1 MRSLECLVS
10 PGDPPLTHNR
20 TAQVEIVVPVRDE
33 ERDLGPSIRRLV
45 AYLTTRF
52 PFRTVVT
59 IADNGSTDRTWAQA
73 RALAREFG
81 GVRTVRLEQSGRGRA
96 LRSVWSASDADVLAY
111 MDVDLSTDLNALLP
125 LVAPLLSGTATWP
138 SAPGAA
144 RPHAPCAAGWAA
156 GVRG

>member
-1 MRSLECLVS
+1 MS

-45 AYLTTRF
+45 AYLSTRF

-96 LRSVWSASDADVLAY
+96 LRSAFRS
-111 MDVDLSTDLNALLP
+111 VDRSTSL
-125 LVAPLLSGTATWP
+125 
-138 SAPGAA
+138 
-144 RPHAPCAAGWAA
+144 
-156 GVRG
+156 